1 MISALLEE
9 KSVKALHLGH
19 SIRMPRHSESS
30 VNFRD
35 KGLPPMS
42 SSPRG
47 STICPMRGSIT
58 SRILRPFVALVLL
71 VATFQVASISVS
83 SHSDAAAAGWQIQMH
98 TASRKETAST
108 WPSSARLTRFASPG
122 TTSFPSATS
131 SSTGASGRTTFGAGE
146 GVYNA
151 YFNQTGITKV
161 AFVDGSST
169 SLDPT
174 AHTNYLIYDL
184 VESTGNESLYAILK
198 RIDNYLST
206 ATSIH
211 GNDSVFGT
219 ASVLNLT
226 AGTNGYS
233 GTLASSGGTGFKTS
247 NNASPTKF
255 AVWGINR
262 DSDNDV
268 QTLAAYSGD
277 LQTGK
282 SDSWRG
288 DSPAETFWS
297 YWGGDFHTGSQTQ
310 RIGNAYLQ
318 TSPGVPTGASWT
330 GNVYL
335 LAYSASTD
343 VTAPTFP
350 STETYSVAE
359 NQTSVGTITTS
370 EAASIAIHG
379 GADSNKFSLARIG
392 DSSTALSFVTV
403 PNFEA
408 PTDVGAN
415 NVYDLVLKA
424 TDTSENIGYETL
436 TVTVTNANDPPV
448 ITSNGGGAT
457 ASISMSENSTS
468 VTTVQATDQDSG
480 ATVTFSISGTDAND
494 FAINSNSGAVTFLQ
508 TPDYEA
514 PVDSDANNAY
524 IIVVTASDSIA
535 TDSQTITINITDLNE
550 SAISSLPTVSGT
562 LYKGV
567 NTTISLT
574 IDVSARVRFFVN
586 DKRISTCKDRVTSG
600 SYPNNVA
607 TCIWKPAS
615 IGKNYL
621 SATITPTA
629 SGFSAISIPRQ
640 EVFVQKRTTLR

>member
-1 MISALLEE
+1 
-9 KSVKALHLGH
+9 
-19 SIRMPRHSESS
+19 
-30 VNFRD
+30 
-35 KGLPPMS
+35 
-42 SSPRG
+42 
-47 STICPMRGSIT
+47 
-58 SRILRPFVALVLL
+58 VLL
-71 VATFQVASISVS
+71 LSTFQVVSIAIPSQS
-83 SHSDAAAAGWQIQMH
+83 EAAAAGWQIQMH
-98 TASRKETAST
+98 TATRKETAST

-122 TTSFPSATS
+122 TTSFPSATA

-211 GNDSVFGT
+211 GNDSVFGN

-282 SDSWRG
+282 ADSWRG

-318 TSPGVPTGASWT
+318 TSPGVSTGASWT

-343 VTAPTFP
+343 ATAPTFP
-350 STETYSVAE
+350 STESFSAAE
-359 NQTSVGTITTS
+359 NQSSVGTITTS
-370 EAASIAIHG
+370 EAATISIYS
-379 GADSNKFSLARIG
+379 GADSSKFSLSRIG
-392 DSSTALSFVTV
+392 DSSSALSFITA

-408 PTDVGAN
+408 PTDIGTN
-415 NVYDLVLKA
+415 NIYDVVLKA
-424 TDTSENIGYETL
+424 TDNAENIGYETL
-436 TVTVTNANDPPV
+436 TVTVTDINDPPV
-448 ITSNGGGAT
+448 ITSNSGGASAVIT
-457 ASISMSENSTS
+457 LAENTTN

-480 ATVTFSISGTDAND
+480 ATLVFSVSGTDAGD
-494 FAINSNSGAVTFLQ
+494 FVINPNSGALAFAQ
-508 TPDYEA
+508 SPDYEA
-514 PVDSDANNAY
+514 PLDSNTDNSY
-524 IIVVTASDSIA
+524 LLIVTVSDSSA
-535 TDSQTITINITDLNE
+535 TDTQTITITVTNLNE
-550 SAISSLPTVSGT
+550 SATSGSPTVSGT
-562 LYKGV
+562 VYKGID
-567 NTTISLT
+567 TTISLT

-586 DKRISTCKDRVTSG
+586 GKRISTCKDRVTSG
-600 SYPNNVA
+600 NYPNNLA
-607 TCIWKPAS
+607 TCIWKPS
-615 IGKNYL
+615 TIGKNYL

-629 SGFSAISIPRQ
+629 NGFSAINTPRQ

>member
-1 MISALLEE
+1 
-9 KSVKALHLGH
+9 
-19 SIRMPRHSESS
+19 
-30 VNFRD
+30 
-35 KGLPPMS
+35 MS
-42 SSPRG
+42 G
-47 STICPMRGSIT
+47 FFN
-58 SRILRPFVALVLL
+58 SRTLRPFVALVLL
-71 VATFQVASISVS
+71 VSTFQVVSITAPSQ
-83 SHSDAAAAGWQIQMH
+83 SDAAAAGWQIQMH

-122 TTSFPSATS
+122 TTSFPSATAA
-131 SSTGASGRTTFGAGE
+131 STGASGRTTFGAGE

-174 AHTNYLIYDL
+174 AHTNYLIFDL
-184 VESTGNESLYAILK
+184 VESTGNESIYAILK

-268 QTLAAYSGD
+268 QALAAYSGD

-318 TSPGVPTGASWT
+318 TTPGVPTGASWT

-343 VTAPTFP
+343 ATAPTFP
-350 STETYSVAE
+350 SAETFSATE
-359 NQTSVGTITTS
+359 NQTSVGTVTTS
-370 EAASIAIHG
+370 EAATIAIHG

-392 DSSTALSFVTV
+392 DSSTALAFVTA

-408 PTDVGAN
+408 PTDVGGN

-424 TDTSENIGYETL
+424 TDASDNIGYETL
-436 TVTVTNANDPPV
+436 TVTVTNDNDLPV
-448 ITSNGGGAT
+448 ISSNSGGAT
-457 ASISMSENSTS
+457 ATITLAENTIN
-468 VTTVQATDQDSG
+468 VTTVQAADQDSG
-480 ATVTFSISGTDAND
+480 TTLVFTISGTDAGD
-494 FAINSNSGAVTFLQ
+494 FVINSSSGALAFARS
-508 TPDYEA
+508 PDFEA
-514 PVDSDANNAY
+514 PLDSNTDNLY
-524 IIVVTASDSIA
+524 LLIVTASDSIA
-535 TDSQTITINITDLNE
+535 TDTQTITITVTDLNE
-550 SAISSLPTVSGT
+550 SATSGPPTISGT
-562 LYKGV
+562 VYKGI

-586 DKRISTCKDRVTSG
+586 GKRIASCKDRITSG
-600 SYPNNVA
+600 NYPNNVA

-629 SGFSAISIPRQ
+629 SGFSAISTPRQ
-640 EVFVQKRTTLR
+640 EVFVQKRTTRR

>member
-1 MISALLEE
+1 MAIV
-9 KSVKALHLGH
+9 KKYSVSHAIG
-19 SIRMPRHSESS
+19 MPRRSEFS
-30 VNFRD
+30 VNLREKD
-35 KGLPPMS
+35 IPPVS

-47 STICPMRGSIT
+47 STIAPMSGFLI
-58 SRILRPFVALVLL
+58 SRTMRPLLALVLL
-71 VATFQVASISVS
+71 VSTFQVLSISVPS
-83 SHSDAAAAGWQIQMH
+83 QSDAAAAGWQIQMH
-98 TASRKETAST
+98 TASRKETASS

-122 TTSFPSATS
+122 TTSFPSATA

-161 AFVDGSST
+161 AFVDGSSN

-282 SDSWRG
+282 ADSWRG

-297 YWGGDFHTGSQTQ
+297 YWGGDFHTGSQNQ

-343 VTAPTFP
+343 ATAPTFP
-350 STETYSVAE
+350 SAESFSAAE
-359 NQTSVGTITTS
+359 NQSSVGTITTS
-370 EAASIAIHG
+370 EAATISIHG
-379 GADSNKFSLARIG
+379 GADSSKFSLSRIG
-392 DSSTALSFVTV
+392 DSSSALSFITA

-408 PTDVGAN
+408 PTDIGTN
-415 NVYDLVLKA
+415 NIYDLVLKA
-424 TDTSENIGYETL
+424 TDDAENIGYETL
-436 TVTVTNANDPPV
+436 TVTVTDINDSPV
-448 ITSNGGGAT
+448 ITSNGGGASAT
-457 ASISMSENSTS
+457 ITLSENTTN
-468 VTTVQATDQDSG
+468 VTTVQAADQDSG
-480 ATVTFSISGTDAND
+480 TTLVFSISGTDAGD
-494 FAINSNSGAVTFLQ
+494 FVINPNSGALTFAQ
-508 TPDYEA
+508 SPDYEA
-514 PVDSDANNAY
+514 PLDSNTDNSY
-524 IIVVTASDSIA
+524 LLVVTASDSSA
-535 TDSQTITINITDLNE
+535 TDTQTITITVTDLNE
-550 SAISSLPTVSGT
+550 SATSGSPTVSGT
-562 LYKGV
+562 VYKGI

-586 DKRISTCKDRVTSG
+586 GKRISTCKDRVTSG

-607 TCIWKPAS
+607 TCIWKPS
-615 IGKNYL
+615 TIGKSYL

-629 SGFSAISIPRQ
+629 NGFSAINTPRQ
-640 EVFVQKRTTLR
+640 EVFVQKRATLR